1 MLAVT
6 ESTMYAIGIKE
17 AIAFACGLVLLTLS
31 GFGGLLRFFVQN
43 KFKGLQDTL
52 DRMRDD
58 LEQGNN
64 ERRQEVAE
72 IKEESFKFQIYVEQ
86 EFVKKS
92 EYTLAIARLHERF
105 DQLIKAV
112 AGK

>member
-1 MLAVT
+1 MSAPT
-6 ESTMYAIGIKE
+6 DSTLYAIGIKE
-17 AIAFACGLVLLTLS
+17 ALAFACGLVLLSLS

-58 LEQGNN
+58 LEQSNS

-86 EFVKKS
+86 EFVKKT
-92 EYTLAIARLHERF
+92 EYTCALARLHERF
-105 DQLIKAV
+105 DQLLKALSE
-112 AGK
+112 K